1 MAYEVS
7 ITKGSAGTPTVG
19 VSDRADY
26 CVEEIESRIID
37 WADDITNNDGVMASF
52 EDIATDKN
60 KSGPTKTVT
69 SGDISATIPDLTSP
83 TPFKLHKEGWE
94 TQFDNFVSKRA
105 DVNTA
110 SYSIM
115 DEMIRIRDVLKTYR
129 DYFWDE
135 ETAVNAELTR
145 LEGIRDAHV
154 IRRDYWYGVRDTN
167 QALIDA
173 LDPLDPDYLTDLNTY
188 TTARDT
194 AITNAAHHEADRVTS
209 ETYRS
214 TVLTECNAIFGE
226 FNGSSRTGQTA
237 TCSNAVNGEF
247 ESILDTIHIGLVRA
261 CNRIGTK
268 DVQAKYWVDTVDR
281 SDAATYVGAKYADT
295 PVDLLSYMTKF
306 VKMVQKKDSV
316 SKLESNT
323 FNISEFET
331 VSNEMVA
338 FDLTT
343 TTTSF
348 TDNSGT
354 TQYAHYP
361 SLNAAPD
368 AKEALLT
375 QYYSNGVSPKYYKDK
390 QESLSHMAAQVS
402 TAKAGVEETEDD
414 LQALALSSQTGDWDT
429 DLDNLETSRTQYSS
443 WVYVEAP

>member
-1 MAYEVS
+1 MSLSS
-7 ITKGSAGTPTVG
+7 ITKGSAGVPTVG

-26 CVEEIESRIID
+26 CVEEIESRMID
-37 WADDITNNDGVMASF
+37 WSDDITNNDGVMASF

-60 KSGPTKTVT
+60 KSGPTKTVS

-110 SYSIM
+110 SYSIL
-115 DEMIRIRDVLKTYR
+115 DEMTRIRDVLKTYR
-129 DYFWDE
+129 NYFWDE
-135 ETAVNAELTR
+135 ETAVNTELTR
-145 LEGIRDAHV
+145 LEGIRDQHQA
-154 IRRDYWYGVRDTN
+154 RRDYWYGQRDYY
-167 QALIDA
+167 QGLIDS
-173 LDPLDPDYLTDLNTY
+173 LNPLDSDYGTNLTSY
-188 TTARDT
+188 TSLRDT
-194 AITNAAHHEADRVTS
+194 ASTNAAHHEADRVRF
-209 ETYRS
+209 EGYRS
-214 TVLTECNAIFGE
+214 TVLTECNAIFGD
-226 FNGSSRTGQTA
+226 FASGARSGQST
-237 TCSNAVNGEF
+237 TCENAVNGEF
-247 ESILDTIHIGLVRA
+247 ESILDTIHHGLVRA

-281 SDAATYVGAKYADT
+281 SDATTYVGAKYADT

-316 SKLESNT
+316 SKLEANT

-331 VSNEMVA
+331 VSNELIA

-348 TDNSGT
+348 TDNNGT

-443 WVYVEAP
+443 QTYVSSP